1 MPAVSCIARKL
12 ARRWAFFP
20 LDGPV
25 LRRRAMR
32 PRVRHFTP
40 HKTLIAARHA
50 AHAPAQCFHV
60 LWLRLAGVVT
70 VPKLPTVAM
79 LRRDSAIGRLVP
91 ALVLG
96 VAPLICSSYALQP
109 VAPPRLPMLHRR
121 ACSPVL
127 RLRTAAEAFAA
138 EEFIAEMNADHA
150 DELRRLV
157 RQQNDADGVD
167 WSVEKMESVRLLEVD
182 DDGLHLE
189 EVLHAHPLHTPSA
202 HTLCTHPLH
211 TYALERTVHA
221 LHARVS
227 TLRRLEE
234 VRSDSAS
241 ASAFASPPP
250 TPNPTRAPDP
260 LLCARPEMHGGRNTD
275 PVAGEHADLGA
286 AEIRRRLRLA
296 QGLHRGLA
304 QGVRCH
310 LRRRDPARV

>member
-1 MPAVSCIARKL
+1 M
-12 ARRWAFFP
+12 
-20 LDGPV
+20 
-25 LRRRAMR
+25 
-32 PRVRHFTP
+32 
-40 HKTLIAARHA
+40 
-50 AHAPAQCFHV
+50 

-96 VAPLICSSYALQP
+96 AAPLLCSSYALQP
-109 VAPPRLPMLHRR
+109 VAPPRLPVLHRR

-157 RQQNDADGVD
+157 RQQNDVDGVD

-189 EVLHAHPLHTPSA
+189 EVLAARTPSA

-250 TPNPTRAPDP
+250 TPNPTRAPGP

-296 QGLHRGLA
+296 QGFHRGLA

-310 LRRRDPARV
+310 LRRGDPARV